1 MPLLDVI
8 VHSFVLFLVI
18 LDPIGVAV
26 VFAGLAPYEDGEMRR
41 RIAIRSTTIAGLLIL
56 LFGVI
61 GGPLLTALDVTMPAL
76 RIAGGI
82 LLFLL
87 ATDMVF
93 ARQSGMRKPTASEEN
108 ELRRQRDMDISVFPL
123 AFPLLAGPGA
133 LTSIVLS
140 VGRAQGFLELTCVF
154 GSLLAVL
161 ALTLAALLAA
171 GNLTKLL
178 GLTGANVISR
188 VLGIILAAL
197 AAQYV
202 VDGIGQ
208 LTNHVT
214 S

>member
-8 VHSFVLFLVI
+8 VHSLVLFLVI

-140 VGRAQGFLELTCVF
+140 VGKAQGVLALTCVF

-171 GNLTKLL
+171 GNLTRLL

-202 VDGIGQ
+202 VDGISQ